1 MNRSERIL
9 NVIEEMYPNA
19 ESELNYNNLYEL
31 TIAVVLSAQTT
42 DLAVN
47 KVTKDLFKAYPDVQT
62 LSKAK
67 VSEVEPYLKTIGLYR
82 NKAKNIVLFA
92 NQVMDN
98 FDGQIPDTME
108 ELVTL
113 AGVGRKTANVVLS
126 EYFKTPSIAV
136 DTHVERVSKRLKIV
150 RESYS
155 VLETEKRLMRALPKE
170 RWSQA
175 HLSLILFGRYH
186 CKASNPSCGT
196 CPLTSEC
203 KYYTKHKHKFE

>member
-1 MNRSERIL
+1 MSRSERIL
-9 NVIEEMYPNA
+9 DVIEEMFPNA

-47 KVTKDLFKAYPDVQT
+47 KVTEELFKAYPSVHE
-62 LSKAK
+62 LSQAK
-67 VSEVEPYLKTIGLYR
+67 PSEVENYLKTIGLYR

-92 NQVMDN
+92 NQVIEN
-98 FDGQIPDTME
+98 FDGEIPDNME
-108 ELVTL
+108 DLVTL

-186 CKASNPSCGT
+186 CKAANPDCGN
-196 CPLTSEC
+196 CPLTHEC
-203 KYYTKHKHKFE
+203 KYYTKHRSKFE